1 MHAYIYIYIHI
12 IFPTPNK
19 NPPYKMTS
27 LPPSKLIV
35 PPSKLTVTIFASE
48 GGFLMRG
55 VVIVPPSKLIVTRQC
70 PLQGGFLIRGGS
82 Y

>member
-1 MHAYIYIYIHI
+1 
-12 IFPTPNK
+12 
-19 NPPYKMTS
+19 MTS

-35 PPSKLTVTIFASE
+35 SPSKLIVTVFASE

-55 VVIVPPSKLIVTRQC
+55 EIMPASEFIVTKKF
-70 PLQGGFLIRGGS
+70 PPKGVLFFLGGS